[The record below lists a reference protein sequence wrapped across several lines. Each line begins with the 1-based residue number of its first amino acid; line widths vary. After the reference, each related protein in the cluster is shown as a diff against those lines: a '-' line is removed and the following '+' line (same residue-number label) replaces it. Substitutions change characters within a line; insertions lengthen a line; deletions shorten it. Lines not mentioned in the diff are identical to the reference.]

1 MQGAA
6 QRRQYLGELIET
18 NSPRVRL
25 DLGDAG
31 LPDANHCAKL
41 TLRQSA
47 ALPQRAKM
55 LLQLVGD
62 TKWEAHRKQI
72 PMSLAVYWL

>member
-6 QRRQYLGELIET
+6 QRREHLGELVET
-18 NSPRVRL
+18 DSPRVRL

-31 LPDANHCAKL
+31 LPDANQCAKL

-62 TKWEAHRKQI
+62 AKREAHRG
-72 PMSLAVYWL
+72 